1 MADLFT
7 TLITTS
13 ITAGIAAVV
22 VMLLRFV
29 LKGTPRWISCLL
41 WGVVA
46 LRLLCPFSFQSSF
59 SILPEIDVNKQ
70 IDLSRAQ
77 HSTDVYQKPE
87 TIASISVT
95 LPDDKTVLLHST
107 EKTSD
112 IGKLSLYI
120 WGVGTGVMLM
130 YGAVSYFFVYRQ
142 LRESVP
148 LRDNIRQNERV
159 KSPFVLGLVSPKIYI
174 PFRLDKKVKRNVLAH
189 EQAHIKRLDHIW
201 KPLGFALLSVHW
213 FNPVMWISYV
223 LFCRD
228 IEVACDEKVI
238 RDFSISK
245 RKEYAKALL
254 SCSVQRNKAFVHP
267 LAFGEIGVGK
277 RIKKTLKYR
286 KSPLVLIVVAMVLS
300 LTVSFGLLT
309 DPVQAATETLYINT
323 ERVTEGYVPPTE
335 PPAEPPT
342 EVPTEP
348 QTELPTEAEYYE
360 ENYYSE
366 DYSDD
371 YYLPDEDLFYLAND
385 GLDELLEQHRE
396 QMDAYVEKYWE
407 PLNDSSDPFGVSPK
421 DSTSVFSEPIA
432 IFPDHYVD
440 SAINA
445 SPFGNRNQNSG
456 VTSAFRIP

>member
-1 MADLFT
+1 MTDLFV

-22 VMLLRFV
+22 IMLLRVV

-46 LRLLCPFSFQSSF
+46 LRLLCPFSFESSL

-70 IDLSRAQ
+70 IDLSGAQ
-77 HSTDVYQKPE
+77 HSTDVYKKPE
-87 TIASISVT
+87 SISSVSVT
-95 LPDDKTVLLHST
+95 LPDDKTVLLHRADSAV
-107 EKTSD
+107 D
-112 IGKLSLYI
+112 IGKLCLCI
-120 WGVGTGVMLM
+120 WGIGTGVMLV
-130 YGAVSYFFVYRQ
+130 YGALSYVFVYRQ

-148 LRDNIRQNERV
+148 LRDNIRQSERV
-159 KSPFVLGLVSPKIYI
+159 KSPFVLGLIYPKIYI

-189 EQAHIKRLDHIW
+189 ERAHIKRFDHIW
-201 KPLGFALLSVHW
+201 KPLGFVLLAVHW
-213 FNPVMWISYV
+213 FNPIMWISYTM
-223 LFCRD
+223 FCRD

-238 RDFSISK
+238 RDFSIGK

-254 SCSVQRNKAFVHP
+254 SCSVQRNKAFAHP
-267 LAFGEIGVGK
+267 LAFGEIGVGR

-286 KSPLVLIVVAMVLS
+286 KSPLVLIAVAMVLS

-309 DPVQAATETLYINT
+309 DPVHAATETLYINT
-323 ERVTEGYVPPTE
+323 ERVTEGYEPPTE

-342 EVPTEP
+342 EAPAEP
-348 QTELPTEAEYYE
+348 PTEAEYYE
-360 ENYYSE
+360 EEYYYEEEPEVRCISLE
-366 DYSDD
+366 
-371 YYLPDEDLFYLAND
+371 
-385 GLDELLEQHRE
+385 ELQKEHE
-396 QMDAYVEKYWE
+396 AQMDAYVEKYWA
-407 PLNDSSDPFGVSPK
+407 PLNDSSDPFGVSTK
-421 DSTSVFSEPIA
+421 KSTSVFSEPIV
-432 IFPDHYVD
+432 IFSDHYVD